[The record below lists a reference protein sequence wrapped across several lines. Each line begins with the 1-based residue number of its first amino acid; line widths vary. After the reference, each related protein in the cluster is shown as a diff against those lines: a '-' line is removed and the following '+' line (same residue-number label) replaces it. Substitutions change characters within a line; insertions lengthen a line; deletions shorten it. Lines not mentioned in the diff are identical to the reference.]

1 MTDDAGTRPLLR
13 VVRGDAT
20 AEETAALVATLA
32 LTRAAAAR
40 QAGALAAARRGRADA
55 RARSG
60 WCDRSRLLRQAL
72 PHGPGSWRASALP
85 R

>member
-1 MTDDAGTRPLLR
+1 MTDADARPLLR

-20 AEETAALVATLA
+20 AEETAALVAALA
-32 LTRAAAAR
+32 LTRATAAR
-40 QAGALAAARRGRADA
+40 QAAGTAAGRGRRD

-60 WCDRSRLLRQAL
+60 WCDRTRLMRAPL
-72 PHGPGSWRASALP
+72 PHGAGAWRASALP